1 MSAPGIRSCESE
13 FFPSFSSFLATVS
26 VHTVAYTT
34 HVLVAICTLIVV
46 LTKGQSSP
54 HYKKQALFV
63 ALLLAL
69 GTANVLAY
77 LLPIAGCLES
87 WVADVRL
94 EGPVDSTWSIS
105 AEDVKSGDP
114 GAHMLAQDISSFG
127 VTLLAQSY
135 LLYRCYLLQTGC
147 PWSRFLISGLSVLLV
162 AVSGFGISNIIF
174 VCPDWRRFPDGFKPE
189 VPFLLPELFWGLS
202 MGFNVSANVIIIG
215 RLLWLR
221 SKVCAALGNEYSRV
235 YNGLAAMLMESSLL
249 YTLVLIVGYK
259 TLPGKGGS
267 YALFSPLITQT
278 EAIASELI
286 ILRFAL
292 GRAISRQQV
301 FTVTDAHR
309 ETESPGEEANA
320 HTTPASRSKS
330 AKARFISSSMMAQT
344 HSLHPSSTGAVWGSR
359 MSQGIGSTPQTQTL
373 SRHPS
378 SLDDSSTGVS
388 DSESEVHTD
397 TGSAASEFGHK
408 TRVWIEKTDSAQDKV
423 LKTTE
428 EAT

>member
-26 VHTVAYTT
+26 VHTVAYST
-34 HVLVAICTLIVV
+34 HVLVAICALAVIFT
-46 LTKGQSSP
+46 QRRQSP

-69 GTANVLAY
+69 GTVNVLAY
-77 LLPIAGCLES
+77 LFPISECLES
-87 WVADVRL
+87 WIADVR
-94 EGPVDSTWSIS
+94 EGSTWSIS
-105 AEDVKSGDP
+105 PKSGDP
-114 GAHMLAQDISSFG
+114 GPLLLAQDISSFG
-127 VTLLAQSY
+127 VTVLAQSY

-147 PWSRFLISGLSVLLV
+147 PWSKLLISGLSIMLV
-162 AVSGFGISNIIF
+162 AVFGFGISNIIF
-174 VCPDWRRFPDGFKPE
+174 VCPDWRRFPDGFRPE
-189 VPFLLPELFWGLS
+189 VPFLLPELFWGHS
-202 MGFNVSANVIIIG
+202 MGFNVMANIIIIG

-235 YNGLAAMLMESSLL
+235 YTGLAAMLMESSLL
-249 YTLVLIVGYK
+249 YTLVLIIGYK

-309 ETESPGEEANA
+309 DTDALHGEEADA
-320 HTTPASRSKS
+320 HGGSKPM
-330 AKARFISSSMMAQT
+330 ARFISSSMMAWSV
-344 HSLHPSSTGAVWGSR
+344 SLHPSSTGAAWGGSPPQ
-359 MSQGIGSTPQTQTL
+359 QGSGVGSTAQTQTQNQML
-373 SRHPS
+373 SLHPS
-378 SLDDSSTGVS
+378 SLDGSSTGA
-388 DSESEVHTD
+388 SESSEVHTD
-397 TGSAASEFGHK
+397 SVRSADGYKGGVWVQDADQEKESK
-408 TRVWIEKTDSAQDKV
+408 TAVD
-423 LKTTE
+423 
-428 EAT
+428 AT